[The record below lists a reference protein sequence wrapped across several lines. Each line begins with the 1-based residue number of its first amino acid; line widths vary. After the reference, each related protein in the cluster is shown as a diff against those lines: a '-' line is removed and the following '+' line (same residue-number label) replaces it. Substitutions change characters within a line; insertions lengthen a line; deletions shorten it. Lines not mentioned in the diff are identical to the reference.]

1 MTEPSDAVIQA
12 LHLEIMKASE
22 VVDKAAAEVKDLQG
36 EMVVLRAELIMRGD
50 RIRQL
55 LEHTEAV
62 VEENRLLRRQL
73 ADLRYQY
80 RRDFNGDL

>member
-1 MTEPSDAVIQA
+1 MTEPSDAVIRQ

-22 VVDKAAAEVKDLQG
+22 SVDKAAAEVKDLQG

-50 RIRQL
+50 RIREL

-62 VEENRLLRRQL
+62 AEENRLLRRQL

>member
-1 MTEPSDAVIQA
+1 MTEPSDAVIRQ
-12 LHLEIMKASE
+12 LHLEIRKASE
-22 VVDKAAAEVKDLQG
+22 TVDKAASEVKDLQG

-62 VEENRLLRRQL
+62 AEENRILRRQL

>member
-1 MTEPSDAVIQA
+1 VIQA

-62 VEENRLLRRQL
+62 AEENRLLRRQL

>member
-50 RIRQL
+50 RIREL
-55 LEHTEAV
+55 LEYTEAV
-62 VEENRLLRRQL
+62 AEESRLLRRQL

-80 RRDFNGDL
+80 RRDFEADL

>member
-12 LHLEIMKASE
+12 LPMEIMKASE
-22 VVDKAAAEVKDLQG
+22 SVDKAAAEVKDLQG

-50 RIRQL
+50 RIRKL
-55 LEHTEAV
+55 LEYTEAV
-62 VEENRLLRRQL
+62 AEENRALRRQL